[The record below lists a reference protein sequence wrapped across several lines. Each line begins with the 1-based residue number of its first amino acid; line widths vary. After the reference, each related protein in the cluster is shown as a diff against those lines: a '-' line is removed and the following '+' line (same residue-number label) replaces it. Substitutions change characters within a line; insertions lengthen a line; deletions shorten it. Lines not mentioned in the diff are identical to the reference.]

1 MAVTSTN
8 NLQNGSK
15 GNDVLELQKLLN
27 QNGYNLAENGSY
39 DAKTLEAVKDYQQK
53 NNLTVDGIVGTKT
66 WGALTSASNKSTSG
80 NTSTSTNTSASTL
93 QAAPDYSKYSYDA
106 SADTA
111 YQQALA
117 ALQQASAA
125 VPTYKASYDD
135 QLREIYDKIVNREKF
150 SYDLNSDAL
159 YQQYADQYQM
169 MGQQAM
175 MDTMGQ
181 VAALTG
187 GYGNSYASTA
197 GNQAYQAYLQQ
208 LNNVVP
214 ELYGMA
220 LDQYNA
226 EGDKLLTQYS
236 MLGDMADDEYG
247 KYQDA
252 LAQYWQNVNYQKQNA
267 DDAYDRGYTDWLN
280 SYQMGVDAENT
291 AYSKQQAEYEKL
303 VSLITSTGYAPTAA
317 ELEAAGMSKD
327 QAAAYADY
335 YKKQNTVTTGSKSS
349 GGGGGRNSDD
359 NKKLG
364 KGNGFDNGDVTT
376 GNIKVMQRVLGVDA
390 DGKWGTKT
398 TDAAGGL
405 TADKAWDLYQQG
417 KLQAYNTPTVKPTTQ
432 TGSNTAANLDSV
444 SNNIKNKA
452 AGFTNNTDLANYLD
466 GITASGS
473 ITEKQADALYAEYK
487 QPDQAALSKRSWTL
501 VDDGGVNWFWG
512 IDNNAT
518 VKDQYGNKYTLD
530 KLVDALVSEGMS
542 KSEAKAYVKKL
553 QAQLGA

>member
-1 MAVTSTN
+1 MAITSTN
-8 NLQNGSK
+8 NLQKGSK

-27 QNGYNLAENGSY
+27 KNGYNLAEDGSFG
-39 DAKTLEAVKDYQQK
+39 AKTLAAVEDYQK
-53 NNLTVDGIVGTKT
+53 RSGLKVDGIVGTNT

-80 NTSTSTNTSASTL
+80 NTSTGTNTSASTP

-117 ALQQASAA
+117 ALQQATAA

-135 QLREIYDKIVNREKF
+135 QLQEIYDKIVNRDKF
-150 SYDLNSDAL
+150 TYDLNSDAL
-159 YQQYADQYQM
+159 YQQYADQYQR
-169 MGQQAM
+169 MGQLAM

-181 VAALTG
+181 AAALTG

-267 DDAYDRGYTDWLN
+267 DAAYDRGYTDWLN

-317 ELEAAGMSKD
+317 ELEAAGMSKN

-335 YKKQNTVTTGSKSS
+335 YKKQNTVITGSRSS
-349 GGGGGRNSDD
+349 GGGGGGNS
-359 NKKLG
+359 G
-364 KGNGFDNGDVTT
+364 YDNGSLTQV
-376 GNIKVMQRVLGVDA
+376 GVSALQKALGVEV
-390 DGKWGTKT
+390 DGKWGPKSQAAALKKWGVSSADEAYKIYTGGKDLDLDGFKDTAKT
-398 TDAAGGL
+398 S
-405 TADKAWDLYQQG
+405 
-417 KLQAYNTPTVKPTTQ
+417 
-432 TGSNTAANLDSV
+432 SNTTANLDSV
-444 SNNIKNKA
+444 SNNIKNKLS
-452 AGFTNNTDLANYLD
+452 GFTNNIDMANYLD
-466 GITASGS
+466 GLTSSGS

-501 VDDGGVNWFWG
+501 VDNGGVNWFWG

-518 VKDQYGNKYTLD
+518 VKDQYDNKYTLD

-542 KSEAKAYVKKL
+542 KSDAKAYVKKL

>member
-8 NLQNGSK
+8 NLRKGST
-15 GNDVLELQKLLN
+15 GSDVTELQKLLN
-27 QNGYNLAENGSY
+27 STGYGYNLAEDGKFGS
-39 DAKTLEAVKDYQQK
+39 KTLAAVQDYQK
-53 NNLTVDGIVGTKT
+53 RSGLEVDGIVGTKT
-66 WGALTSASNKSTSG
+66 WGALTSASNQSASS
-80 NTSTSTNTSASTL
+80 NTSSNAT

-117 ALQQASAA
+117 ALQQATAA

-135 QLREIYDKIVNREKF
+135 QLQEIYDKIVNRDKF

-181 VAALTG
+181 AAALTG

-236 MLGDMADDEYG
+236 MLDDMADDEYS
-247 KYQDA
+247 KYQDN
-252 LAQYWQNVNYQKQNA
+252 LNQYWQNVNYQKQNA

-303 VSLITSTGYAPTAA
+303 VNLITSTGYAPTAA

-349 GGGGGRNSDD
+349 GNNKGVTSGVGKLAESVANTALDVIKSQNSLYYD
-359 NKKLG
+359 
-364 KGNGFDNGDVTT
+364 DNGDGPVNSPILPAIGGTGFSGTT
-376 GNIKVMQRVLGVDA
+376 YSEAVAYMKSKGVSNSAAMVM
-390 DGKWGTKT
+390 TKEEWT
-398 TDAAGGL
+398 RR
-405 TADKAWDLYQQG
+405 KSSYQLYG
-417 KLQAYNTPTVKPTTQ
+417 
-432 TGSNTAANLDSV
+432 TGSAEV
-444 SNNIKNKA
+444 KNYS
-452 AGFTNNTDLANYLD
+452 TYREYLADYVEYAIENK
-466 GITASGS
+466 SG
-473 ITEKQADALYAEYK
+473 
-487 QPDQAALSKRSWTL
+487 
-501 VDDGGVNWFWG
+501 G
-512 IDNNAT
+512 
-518 VKDQYGNKYTLD
+518 
-530 KLVDALVSEGMS
+530 
-542 KSEAKAYVKKL
+542 
-553 QAQLGA
+553 

>member
-8 NLQNGSK
+8 NLQKGSN

-27 QNGYNLAENGSY
+27 QNGYNLEEDGNFG
-39 DAKTLEAVKDYQQK
+39 AKTLAAVKDYQQK

-66 WGALTSASNKSTSG
+66 WGALTSASNQSASS
-80 NTSTSTNTSASTL
+80 NTSTSTNTPANTT
-93 QAAPDYSKYSYDA
+93 QTAPDYSKYSYDA

-117 ALQQASAA
+117 ALQQATAA

-135 QLREIYDKIVNREKF
+135 QLQEIYDKIVNRDKF
-150 SYDLNSDAL
+150 TYDLNSDAL
-159 YQQYADQYQM
+159 YQQYADQYQL
-169 MGQQAM
+169 MGRQAM

-181 VAALTG
+181 AAALTG

-252 LAQYWQNVNYQKQNA
+252 LNQYWQNVNYQKQNA
-267 DDAYDRGYTDWLN
+267 DAAYDRGYTDWLN
-280 SYQMGVDAENT
+280 SYQMAVDAENT

-335 YKKQNTVTTGSKSS
+335 YKKQNAVTTGSRSSGGGSSGSKSS
-349 GGGGGRNSDD
+349 GSGY
-359 NKKLG
+359 
-364 KGNGFDNGDVTT
+364 DNGSLTQV
-376 GNIKVMQRVLGVDA
+376 GVMALQKALGVEA
-390 DGKWGTKT
+390 DGKWGPKSQAAAKAKWGVTSANDAYKIYT
-398 TDAAGGL
+398 GGTDMDLDGYKDLPIATATDAAKKFVSSIGPYSTWKSRGL
-405 TADKAWDLYQQG
+405 TEKEYVEMVEDKINRGD
-417 KLQAYNTPTVKPTTQ
+417 
-432 TGSNTAANLDSV
+432 
-444 SNNIKNKA
+444 
-452 AGFTNNTDLANYLD
+452 FTEGEISYIL
-466 GITASGS
+466 
-473 ITEKQADALYAEYK
+473 KQFGLE
-487 QPDQAALSKRSWTL
+487 
-501 VDDGGVNWFWG
+501 
-512 IDNNAT
+512 
-518 VKDQYGNKYTLD
+518 
-530 KLVDALVSEGMS
+530 
-542 KSEAKAYVKKL
+542 
-553 QAQLGA
+553 

>member
-8 NLQNGSK
+8 NLQKGSN

-27 QNGYNLAENGSY
+27 QNGYNLEEDGNFG
-39 DAKTLEAVKDYQQK
+39 AKTLAAVKDYQQK

-66 WGALTSASNKSTSG
+66 WGALTSASAQSSAG
-80 NTSTSTNTSASTL
+80 NTSTSTNTPANTT
-93 QAAPDYSKYSYDA
+93 QTAPDYSKYSYDA
-106 SADTA
+106 SSDAA

-135 QLREIYDKIVNREKF
+135 QLQEIYDKIVNRDKF
-150 SYDLNSDAL
+150 TYDLNSDAL
-159 YQQYADQYQM
+159 YQQYADQYQL
-169 MGQQAM
+169 MGRQAM

-181 VAALTG
+181 AAALTG

-267 DDAYDRGYTDWLN
+267 DAAYDRGYTDWLN
-280 SYQMGVDAENT
+280 SYQMAVDAENT

-335 YKKQNTVTTGSKSS
+335 YKKQNTVTTGSRSS
-349 GGGGGRNSDD
+349 GGGSSGSKSSGS
-359 NKKLG
+359 G
-364 KGNGFDNGDVTT
+364 YDNGSLTQVDVMALQ
-376 GNIKVMQRVLGVDA
+376 KALGVEA
-390 DGKWGTKT
+390 DGKWGPKSQAAAKEKWGVTSANDAYKIYTGGVDLDLDGFKDTAKT
-398 TDAAGGL
+398 S
-405 TADKAWDLYQQG
+405 
-417 KLQAYNTPTVKPTTQ
+417 
-432 TGSNTAANLDSV
+432 SNTTANLDSV
-444 SNNIKNKA
+444 SNNIKNKV

-466 GITASGS
+466 GLTSSGS

-487 QPDQAALSKRSWTL
+487 QADQAALSKRSWTL
-501 VDDGGVNWFWG
+501 VDDGGINWFWG
-512 IDNNAT
+512 IDNNAK
-518 VKDQYGNKYTLD
+518 VKDQYGNTYRLD
-530 KLVDALVSEGMS
+530 KLADALVAEGMT

-553 QAQLGA
+553 QAQVGA

>member
-1 MAVTSTN
+1 MAITSTN
-8 NLQNGSK
+8 NLQKGSK

-27 QNGYNLAENGSY
+27 KNGYNLAEDGSFGS
-39 DAKTLEAVKDYQQK
+39 KTLAAVEDYQK
-53 NNLTVDGIVGTKT
+53 RSGLKVDGIVGTNT

-80 NTSTSTNTSASTL
+80 NTSTSSNTSASTP

-117 ALQQASAA
+117 ALQQATAA
-125 VPTYKASYDD
+125 APTYKASYDD
-135 QLREIYDKIVNREKF
+135 QLQEIYDKIVNRDKF
-150 SYDLNSDAL
+150 TYDLNSDAL
-159 YQQYADQYQM
+159 YQQYADQYQR
-169 MGQQAM
+169 MGQLAM

-181 VAALTG
+181 AAALTG

-267 DDAYDRGYTDWLN
+267 DAAYDRGYTDWLN

-317 ELEAAGMSKD
+317 ELEAAGMSKN

-335 YKKQNTVTTGSKSS
+335 YKKQNTVITGSRSS
-349 GGGGGRNSDD
+349 GGGGGGKYSDS
-359 NKKLG
+359 G
-364 KGNGFDNGDVTT
+364 YDNGSLTQV
-376 GNIKVMQRVLGVDA
+376 GVSALQKALGVEV
-390 DGKWGTKT
+390 DGKWGPKSQAAALKKWGVTSAN
-398 TDAAGGL
+398 DAYKIYTGGKDLDLDGYEDKPAGGTGFTGNTYEEAVAYMKSKGVSSSAANVMTKSEWTRRRSSYL
-405 TADKAWDLYQQG
+405 TYGTGGAEVKNYSSY
-417 KLQAYNTPTVKPTTQ
+417 QAYLADYVEYAIENKSSS
-432 TGSNTAANLDSV
+432 SNKSV
-444 SNNIKNKA
+444 
-452 AGFTNNTDLANYLD
+452 
-466 GITASGS
+466 
-473 ITEKQADALYAEYK
+473 
-487 QPDQAALSKRSWTL
+487 
-501 VDDGGVNWFWG
+501 GGGKF
-512 IDNNAT
+512 
-518 VKDQYGNKYTLD
+518 
-530 KLVDALVSEGMS
+530 
-542 KSEAKAYVKKL
+542 
-553 QAQLGA
+553 

>member
-1 MAVTSTN
+1 MAITSTN
-8 NLQNGSK
+8 NLQKGSK

-27 QNGYNLAENGSY
+27 KNGYNLAEDGSFG
-39 DAKTLEAVKDYQQK
+39 AKTLAAVEDYQK
-53 NNLTVDGIVGTKT
+53 RSGLKVDGIVGTNT

-80 NTSTSTNTSASTL
+80 NTSTGTNTSASTP

-106 SADTA
+106 SEDTA

-117 ALQQASAA
+117 ALQQATAA

-135 QLREIYDKIVNREKF
+135 QLQEIYDKIVNRDKF
-150 SYDLNSDAL
+150 TYDLNGDAL
-159 YQQYADQYQM
+159 YQQYADQYQR
-169 MGQQAM
+169 MGQLAM

-181 VAALTG
+181 AAALTG

-267 DDAYDRGYTDWLN
+267 DAAYDRGYTDWLN

-335 YKKQNTVTTGSKSS
+335 YKKQNTVITGSRSS
-349 GGGGGRNSDD
+349 GGGGGGNS
-359 NKKLG
+359 G
-364 KGNGFDNGDVTT
+364 YDNGSLTQV
-376 GNIKVMQRVLGVDA
+376 GVSALQKALGVKV
-390 DGKWGTKT
+390 DGKWGPKT
-398 TDAAGGL
+398 QAAALKKWGVSSADEAYKIYTGGVDL
-405 TADKAWDLYQQG
+405 DLDGYKDK
-417 KLQAYNTPTVKPTTQ
+417 TPTDPA
-432 TGSNTAANLDSV
+432 GSTYAGWTAGDWEGYFAAIRQSEG
-444 SNNIKNKA
+444 KA
-452 AGFTNNTDLANYLD
+452 AAEEELRTLTSKGLIPKNMVNY
-466 GITASGS
+466 
-473 ITEKQADALYAEYK
+473 
-487 QPDQAALSKRSWTL
+487 AAIGAR
-501 VDDGGVNWFWG
+501 GGQMG
-512 IDNNAT
+512 H
-518 VKDQYGNKYTLD
+518 
-530 KLVDALVSEGMS
+530 
-542 KSEAKAYVKKL
+542 
-553 QAQLGA
+553 

>member
-8 NLQNGSK
+8 NLRKGST
-15 GNDVLELQKLLN
+15 GSDVIELQKLLN
-27 QNGYNLAENGSY
+27 STGYGYNLAEDGQFGS
-39 DAKTLEAVKDYQQK
+39 KTLAAVQDYQK
-53 NNLTVDGIVGTKT
+53 RSGLEVDGIVGTKT
-66 WGALTSASNKSTSG
+66 WGALTSASNQSASS
-80 NTSTSTNTSASTL
+80 NTSASTNTSANTI

-117 ALQQASAA
+117 ALQQATAA

-135 QLREIYDKIVNREKF
+135 QLQEIYDKIVNRDKF
-150 SYDLNSDAL
+150 SYDLNRDAL
-159 YQQYADQYQM
+159 YQQYADQYQV

-181 VAALTG
+181 AAALTG

-236 MLGDMADDEYG
+236 MLGDMADDEYS

-252 LAQYWQNVNYQKQNA
+252 LNQYWQNVNYQKQNA

-280 SYQMGVDAENT
+280 SYQMAVDAENT

-349 GGGGGRNSDD
+349 GGGGGKSA
-359 NKKLG
+359 G
-364 KGNGFDNGDVTT
+364 GGYDNGSLTQV
-376 GNIKVMQRVLGVDA
+376 GIMALQKALGVEA
-390 DGKWGTKT
+390 DGKWGPKSQAAAKAKWGVTSAN
-398 TDAAGGL
+398 DAYKIYTGG
-405 TADKAWDLYQQG
+405 KDLDLDG
-417 KLQAYNTPTVKPTTQ
+417 FKDTTQ
-432 TGSNTAANLDSV
+432 TSSNTAANLDSV
-444 SNNIKNKA
+444 SNNIKNKV
-452 AGFTNNTDLANYLD
+452 AGFTNNTDLGNYLD
-466 GITASGS
+466 GLTASGS

-487 QPDQAALSKRSWTL
+487 QADQAALSKRSWTL

-518 VKDQYGNKYTLD
+518 VKDQYGNKYTLS

-542 KSEAKAYVKKL
+542 KSDAKAYVKKL

>member
-8 NLQNGSK
+8 NLQKGSK

-27 QNGYNLAENGSY
+27 QNGYNLAEDGSFG
-39 DAKTLEAVKDYQQK
+39 ANTLAAVKDYQKK
-53 NNLTVDGIVGTKT
+53 NNLAVDGIVGTKT
-66 WGALTSASNKSTSG
+66 WGALTSASNQGASS
-80 NTSTSTNTSASTL
+80 NTSTSTNTSANTT

-106 SADTA
+106 SSDAA

-135 QLREIYDKIVNREKF
+135 QLQEIYDKIVNRDKF

-181 VAALTG
+181 AAALTG

-252 LAQYWQNVNYQKQNA
+252 LNQYWQNVNYQKQNA

-349 GGGGGRNSDD
+349 GGGGG
-359 NKKLG
+359 KPAG
-364 KGNGFDNGDVTT
+364 GGYDNGSLTQV
-376 GNIKVMQRVLGVDA
+376 GVMALQKELKVKV
-390 DGKWGTKT
+390 DGKWGPESQEAAKAKWGVTSAN
-398 TDAAGGL
+398 DAYKIYTGG
-405 TADKAWDLYQQG
+405 KDLDLDG
-417 KLQAYNTPTVKPTTQ
+417 FKDTTTQ
-432 TGSNTAANLDSV
+432 TSSNTAANLDSV
-444 SNNIKNKA
+444 SNNIKNKL

-466 GITASGS
+466 GLTASGS

-487 QPDQAALSKRSWTL
+487 QPDQVALSERSWTL
-501 VDDGGVNWFWG
+501 VDDGDVNWFGG
-512 IDNNAT
+512 IDNNAS
-518 VKDQYGNKYTLD
+518 VKDQYGNKYDLS

-542 KSEAKAYVKKL
+542 KSDAKAYVKKL
-553 QAQLGA
+553 QAQVGA

>member
-8 NLQNGSK
+8 NLQKGSN

-27 QNGYNLAENGSY
+27 QNGYNLEEDGSFG
-39 DAKTLEAVKDYQQK
+39 AKTLAAVKDYQQK

-66 WGALTSASNKSTSG
+66 WGALTSASNQSASS
-80 NTSTSTNTSASTL
+80 NTSTSINTSANTT

-106 SADTA
+106 SSDAA

-117 ALQQASAA
+117 ALQQATAA

-135 QLREIYDKIVNREKF
+135 QLQEIYDKIVNRDKF

-159 YQQYADQYQM
+159 YQQYADQYQL
-169 MGQQAM
+169 MGRQAM

-181 VAALTG
+181 AAALTG

-252 LAQYWQNVNYQKQNA
+252 LNQYWQNVNYQKQNA

-280 SYQMGVDAENT
+280 SYQMGIDAENT
-291 AYSKQQAEYEKL
+291 AYNKQQAEYEKL

-327 QAAAYADY
+327 QATAYADY

-349 GGGGGRNSDD
+349 DGSKYSSDGNSSGGGYN
-359 NKKLG
+359 N
-364 KGNGFDNGDVTT
+364 GNVSET
-376 GNIKVMQRVLGVDA
+376 NIKYMQQVLRVDP
-390 DGKWGTKT
+390 DGKWGSKS
-398 TDAAGGL
+398 
-405 TADKAWDLYQQG
+405 Q
-417 KLQAYNTPTVKPTTQ
+417 
-432 TGSNTAANLDSV
+432 
-444 SNNIKNKA
+444 
-452 AGFTNNTDLANYLD
+452 
-466 GITASGS
+466 
-473 ITEKQADALYAEYK
+473 
-487 QPDQAALSKRSWTL
+487 QAALREWGVTSADEAYRIYTGN
-501 VDDGGVNWFWG
+501 VDADYTNQFANWGVNQWTEYLTA
-512 IDNNAT
+512 IRLNESPRAAE
-518 VKDQYGNKYTLD
+518 VELQ
-530 KLVDALVSEGMS
+530 KLIS
-542 KSEAKAYVKKL
+542 KAAIPQDMIQIAAKA
-553 QAQLGA
+553 ARGTLGHQ

>member
-1 MAVTSTN
+1 MAITSTN
-8 NLQNGSK
+8 NLQKGSK

-27 QNGYNLAENGSY
+27 KNGYNLAEDGSFGS
-39 DAKTLEAVKDYQQK
+39 KTLAAVEDYQK
-53 NNLTVDGIVGTKT
+53 RSGLKVDGIVGTNT

-80 NTSTSTNTSASTL
+80 NTSTSSNTSASTP

-117 ALQQASAA
+117 ALQQATAA
-125 VPTYKASYDD
+125 APTYKASYDD
-135 QLREIYDKIVNREKF
+135 QLQEIYDKIVNRDKF
-150 SYDLNSDAL
+150 TYDLNSDAL
-159 YQQYADQYQM
+159 YQQYADQYQR
-169 MGQQAM
+169 MGQLAM

-181 VAALTG
+181 AAALTG

-226 EGDKLLTQYS
+226 EGDKLLTHYS

-267 DDAYDRGYTDWLN
+267 DAAYDRGYTDWLN

-335 YKKQNTVTTGSKSS
+335 YKKQNTVITGSRSS
-349 GGGGGRNSDD
+349 GGGGGGNS
-359 NKKLG
+359 G
-364 KGNGFDNGDVTT
+364 YDNGSLTQV
-376 GNIKVMQRVLGVDA
+376 GVSALQKALGVEV
-390 DGKWGTKT
+390 DGKWGPKT
-398 TDAAGGL
+398 QAAALKKWGVSSADEAYKIYTGGVDL
-405 TADKAWDLYQQG
+405 DLDGYKDK
-417 KLQAYNTPTVKPTTQ
+417 TPTDPASSTYA
-432 TGSNTAANLDSV
+432 GWTAGDWEGYFAAIRQSEG
-444 SNNIKNKA
+444 KA
-452 AGFTNNTDLANYLD
+452 AAEEELRTLTSKGLIPKNMVNY
-466 GITASGS
+466 
-473 ITEKQADALYAEYK
+473 
-487 QPDQAALSKRSWTL
+487 AAIGAR
-501 VDDGGVNWFWG
+501 GGQMG
-512 IDNNAT
+512 H
-518 VKDQYGNKYTLD
+518 
-530 KLVDALVSEGMS
+530 
-542 KSEAKAYVKKL
+542 
-553 QAQLGA
+553 

>member
-1 MAVTSTN
+1 MAITSTN
-8 NLQNGSK
+8 NLQKGSK

-27 QNGYNLAENGSY
+27 KNGYNLAEDGSFG
-39 DAKTLEAVKDYQQK
+39 AKTLAAVEDYQK
-53 NNLTVDGIVGTKT
+53 RSGLKVDGIVGTNT

-80 NTSTSTNTSASTL
+80 NTSTGTNTSASTP

-117 ALQQASAA
+117 ALQQATAA

-135 QLREIYDKIVNREKF
+135 QLQEIYDKIVNRDKF
-150 SYDLNSDAL
+150 TYDLNSDAL
-159 YQQYADQYQM
+159 YQQYADQYQR
-169 MGQQAM
+169 MGQLAM

-181 VAALTG
+181 AAALTG

-267 DDAYDRGYTDWLN
+267 DAAYDRGYTDWLN

-335 YKKQNTVTTGSKSS
+335 YKKQNTVITGSRSS
-349 GGGGGRNSDD
+349 GGGGGGNS
-359 NKKLG
+359 G
-364 KGNGFDNGDVTT
+364 YDNGSLTQV
-376 GNIKVMQRVLGVDA
+376 GVSALQKALGVKV
-390 DGKWGTKT
+390 DGKWGPKT
-398 TDAAGGL
+398 QAAALKKWGVSSADEAYKIYTGGTDMDLDGYKDLPIATATDAAKKFVSSIGPYSTWKSRGL
-405 TADKAWDLYQQG
+405 TEKEYVSMVEDKINRG
-417 KLQAYNTPTVKPTTQ
+417 N
-432 TGSNTAANLDSV
+432 
-444 SNNIKNKA
+444 
-452 AGFTNNTDLANYLD
+452 FTEGEISYIL
-466 GITASGS
+466 
-473 ITEKQADALYAEYK
+473 KQFGLE
-487 QPDQAALSKRSWTL
+487 
-501 VDDGGVNWFWG
+501 
-512 IDNNAT
+512 
-518 VKDQYGNKYTLD
+518 
-530 KLVDALVSEGMS
+530 
-542 KSEAKAYVKKL
+542 
-553 QAQLGA
+553 